1 MERSRAFW
9 DGVKYYGV
17 RTMRMDSGR
26 TGLLRAEIEME
37 ILDRS

>member
-17 RTMRMDSGR
+17 RTMRMDSGS
-26 TGLLRAEIEME
+26 LLRAEIEME